1 MRIYNNLKKNTGEVT
16 SAFARLDSSV
26 RKRLYKLVVAQC
38 GMAFLDLVGVILV
51 GIVGALSAGKI
62 LGQTQNQYVDRMVG
76 ILNLESVSLNSQV
89 LIISSCALTILTA
102 RSILTILISKK
113 ILLFLSITAGKMT
126 VDFFRLLSK
135 MPSAFIRANR
145 EQEILSAL
153 VSGPQV
159 IVIGVIFS
167 CVTILSDL
175 FMMAVMLMLII
186 LVQPLTALSTL
197 IFFSFI
203 GILLHKFTNKK
214 IRKFGSLET
223 QAILD
228 VQESILETMEIF
240 EQLELTNK
248 KDFLLQ
254 RIERDRQKAAYATA
268 ELQFLPGIGKYV
280 LETTVVIGGFLIAGI
295 QLFVSDVTGAIT
307 ALAIFIVSASRI
319 APSAMRVQQNVGI
332 LIGSLSRLEPFLAI
346 IDRLKQTSARGEEFK
361 GQNTGFHGVEVENV
375 SFKYPTQDKAVLEG
389 LTFKIKR
396 GSFVAFIGPS
406 GAGKSTIAK
415 LILGTISP
423 DVGEVLIDGMKPYE
437 IHQKQAGA
445 LAYVPQD
452 ISLIRGGFIE
462 NVALG
467 QNQGD
472 VNIEFVKECL
482 DRVGLLEV
490 YQNHQDTPLH
500 KLELSGGQKQR
511 LAIARSLY
519 TKPEIIVLDEPTSA
533 LDISM
538 EQEITRNVYSRSNH
552 ETVIVIA
559 HRLQTIVQ
567 ADEVFYIKDGEIA
580 ARGTFEEIKAQ
591 VPDVLMQSNLIGL

>member
-1 MRIYNNLKKNTGEVT
+1 MRIYSNWRKNSGEVA
-16 SAFARLDSSV
+16 SSFARLDISV

-62 LGQTQNQYVDRMVG
+62 LGQTQNQYVGQIVD

-89 LIISSCALTILTA
+89 LIISSFALVILTA
-102 RSILTILISKK
+102 RSVLTILISKK
-113 ILLFLSITAGKMT
+113 ILLFLSLAAGKMT

-135 MPSAFIRANR
+135 MPSAFVRANR
-145 EQEILSAL
+145 EQEILLAL

-159 IVIGVIFS
+159 IVIGVVFS

-175 FMMAVMLMLII
+175 FMVAVMLMLII

-197 IFFSFI
+197 LFFSFI

-214 IRKFGSLET
+214 IRRYGSLET
-223 QAILD
+223 QSILD
-228 VQESILETMEIF
+228 VQESILETLTIF

-248 KDFLLQ
+248 KDFHLQ
-254 RIERDRQKAAYATA
+254 RIQRDRQKAAHATA
-268 ELQFLPGIGKYV
+268 ELQFLPGISKYI

-319 APSAMRVQQNVGI
+319 APSAMRVQQNVGV
-332 LIGSLSRLEPFLAI
+332 LIGSLSRLEPFLKI
-346 IDRLKQTSARGEEFK
+346 IDQLNETAAFGEETNRE
-361 GQNTGFHGVEVENV
+361 NTSFRGIEINNV
-375 SFKYPTQDKAVLEG
+375 NFKYATQDKAVLEG
-389 LTFKIKR
+389 LTLKIKR
-396 GSFVAFIGPS
+396 GSFVALIGPS

-415 LILGTISP
+415 IILGTISP
-423 DVGEVLIDGMKPYE
+423 DIGEVLIDGIKPSE
-437 IHQKQAGA
+437 VHEKRPGA

-452 ISLIRGGFIE
+452 VTLIRGGFIE

-467 QNQGD
+467 ENQENVD
-472 VNIEFVKECL
+472 IEFVKECL
-482 DRVGLLEV
+482 TRVGLLEV
-490 YQNHQDTPLH
+490 YQNHQNTPLQ

-519 TKPEIIVLDEPTSA
+519 SKPAIIVLDEPTSA
-533 LDISM
+533 LDVSM
-538 EQEITRNVYSRSNH
+538 EQEITQNVYSRSNR

-567 ADEVFYIKDGEIA
+567 ADEVFYIKDGQIA
-580 ARGTFEEIKAQ
+580 AQGTFEEVKAR
-591 VPDVLMQSNLIGL
+591 VPDVLKQSNLMGL